1 MEIRDTIK
9 NKFFN
14 LLNDQNLSSKIE
26 INIFDFISDYSNK
39 NDIVIDFE
47 NNIFKLL
54 YIAKSRQIYHN
65 LDESSYIKNLKL
77 KNLIKKK
84 KNYFRKHL

>member
-9 NKFFN
+9 NKFSN
-14 LLNDQNLSSKIE
+14 LLNDNKLSTSIE
-26 INIFDFISDYSNK
+26 LNIFDFITDYSNK
-39 NDIVIDFE
+39 NNIIIDFD

-65 LDESSYIKNLKL
+65 LDESSYIKNLKI

-84 KNYFRKHL
+84 KLF

>member
-9 NKFFN
+9 NKFSN
-14 LLNDQNLSSKIE
+14 LLNDNKLSTSIE
-26 INIFDFISDYSNK
+26 LNIFDFITDYSNK
-39 NDIVIDFE
+39 NNISIDFD

-65 LDESSYIKNLKL
+65 LDESSYIKNLKI

-84 KNYFRKHL
+84 KKLF